1 MSHLDPV
8 PLLRAGDLLADT
20 GPGQRDPRHQAA
32 QPRHAQPGQPAP
44 AVRIEQREV
53 FMVLI
58 FKMSKQANI
67 IFRLRLAWTCDHK
80 LPDCEMPRKM
90 ATPATPQMTRL
101 PREQTVMLS

>member
-58 FKMSKQANI
+58 FKMS
-67 IFRLRLAWTCDHK
+67 
-80 LPDCEMPRKM
+80 
-90 ATPATPQMTRL
+90 
-101 PREQTVMLS
+101 